1 MTLTDTELGIV
12 TDSAYDSLNDVSEH
26 DIMHAY
32 YIYLDYFNEYVP
44 HYDYWINY
52 HLVYH
57 WYAWAI
63 HICPCV
69 ST

>member
-44 HYDYWINY
+44 HYDY
-52 HLVYH
+52 
-57 WYAWAI
+57 
-63 HICPCV
+63 
-69 ST
+69 